1 VENSDYKAFANK
13 ILEVL
18 DNYDKAI
25 KVGQKGKELAVNNFN
40 PEKQT
45 KMIIDFVSELKYKV
59 RH

>member
-1 VENSDYKAFANK
+1 MENSDYKAFADK

-25 KVGQKGKELAVNNFN
+25 EVGQKGKELAVNSFN

-59 RH
+59 RY